1 MLAVLSGAGGAPAGA
16 RQLLV
21 RLAQWCDVRP
31 ASTHRRQ
38 AVAWFATEPGAP
50 GVTEP
55 VEGGHPLGVWVERP
69 DQLDRAR
76 SLGGEAASRTFV
88 TADPAVADGLA
99 DGPANEHVLVVGP
112 GASGPPPPLPRSPF
126 VRRRWRHRSGFPGA
140 MVVRVGADVD
150 DTLVPTALS
159 LCAAA
164 VVDHPDALRTALAA
178 GAPSVT
184 DAATAAAV
192 GAVDGIHVVVT
203 DGSTEQALGEAR
215 ALAGNERRAAALG
228 RAAAE
233 LFAERHHPDAAV
245 RRLATRL
252 GLPVAGDDPHGR
264 ALARVEAL
272 HTPPHARPAE
282 RLRQALEALPA
293 ATVGRP

>member
-1 MLAVLSGAGGAPAGA
+1 VLAVLSGPGGAPPGA

-31 ASTHRRQ
+31 ASTHRRR
-38 AVAWFATEPGAP
+38 ATAWFATEPGAP

-55 VEGGHPLGVWVERP
+55 VEAGHPLGVWVERP
-69 DQLDRAR
+69 DQLDQAR
-76 SLGGEAASRTFV
+76 TLGGAGAGRTFV

-99 DGPANEHVLVVGP
+99 GEHVLVVGP

-150 DTLVPTALS
+150 DSLVPTALS

-192 GAVDGIHVVVT
+192 GAVDGVHVVVT
-203 DGSTEQALGEAR
+203 DGPTEQALGEAR
-215 ALAGNERRAAALG
+215 ALAGDERRAAALG
-228 RAAAE
+228 RAAAD

-245 RRLATRL
+245 RHLATRL

-293 ATVGRP
+293 TVDRP